1 VSLPHSTPQP
11 DATFS
16 ASRDTSTRRW
26 HSGDV
31 KQALLISALL
41 FPILACNETPGIP
54 KGFEAGAAAPTPV
67 IPAVATY
74 TPPAPIVDAAPP
86 EWVTAQHVLVA
97 YKGAK
102 NAPDTVTR
110 TKAEA
115 KARIDEVL
123 TKAKAGADFADLARD
138 YSDDVD
144 AKERFGSAGKFK
156 RSERVKP
163 FSDAAFALPINGVSD
178 VVETVYGFHVIRRN
192 Q

>member
-1 VSLPHSTPQP
+1 MKSIALPSSLFAPLT
-11 DATFS
+11 
-16 ASRDTSTRRW
+16 
-26 HSGDV
+26 
-31 KQALLISALL
+31 LIVLA
-41 FPILACNETPGIP
+41 ACNETPGIP
-54 KGFEAGAAAPTPV
+54 KGFEGGSPTAKPVTTAAPSFV
-67 IPAVATY
+67 
-74 TPPAPIVDAAPP
+74 PPAPVVDAAPP

-102 NAPDTVTR
+102 NAPDSVTR

-115 KARIDEVL
+115 KTRIDEVL
-123 TKAKAGADFADLARD
+123 AKAKAGGDFVELARD

-163 FSDAAFALPINGVSD
+163 FSDAAFALPVNGVSD
-178 VVETVYGFHVIRRN
+178 VVETVYGYHVIRRN